1 MPRFRQTE
9 ELEEEK
15 IDISPLIDCVFILL
29 IFFIVTTKFI
39 DETGFSVEKAQAAAA
54 SASNEESNTVIL
66 TVTNTGQIEHEGQT
80 IPLAKVRSLVSAA
93 VAKDEEAPVIV
104 RTQGKTRA
112 IHYVQVIDAAYQS
125 GARAVTAD
133 IER

>member
-39 DETGFSVEKAQAAAA
+39 DETGFSVEKAQAADG
-54 SASNEESNTVIL
+54 SSSDEESTTVIL
-66 TVTNTGQIEHEGQT
+66 TVTNSGQIEHEGK
-80 IPLAKVRSLVSAA
+80 ILPLASVRTLVSAA
-93 VAKDEEAPVIV
+93 VTKDEDVPVIV

-112 IHYVQVIDAAYQS
+112 VHYVKVIDAAYAS
-125 GARAVTAD
+125 GAKAVTAD